1 MTLNCRSFCVNTLI
15 KEISGKSEIYN
26 FEQSNTSRWSFV
38 SILMVVKKG
47 KHCWAPSV
55 VKTLSSM

>member
-1 MTLNCRSFCVNTLI
+1 M

-55 VKTLSSM
+55 VKTLSSK